1 MFLALAVGITM
12 GATVIDKATVDLLRG
27 QIRTA
32 NARADNTRRQNDDLS
47 AQLDKANKFDNAAAA
62 TFVDSA
68 LVGVPVLVVGARGA
82 EQNVS
87 DVTKI
92 LLESGATV
100 EGTVW
105 LTKGL
110 RLDKND
116 TTVASLANIFG
127 ISGSQLPD
135 DVRRGALTKLAS
147 VWAAAALRPD
157 AVTPP
162 ITTAP
167 LKTQLASMKD
177 LGLVDFDSGEIKDI

>member
-1 MFLALAVGITM
+1 MVSFRFFLVSIIAMFLALAVGITM

-32 NARADNTRRQNDDLS
+32 NTRADNTRRQNDDLS

-92 LLESGATV
+92 LLESGA
-100 EGTVW
+100 
-105 LTKGL
+105 
-110 RLDKND
+110 
-116 TTVASLANIFG
+116 
-127 ISGSQLPD
+127 
-135 DVRRGALTKLAS
+135 
-147 VWAAAALRPD
+147 
-157 AVTPP
+157 
-162 ITTAP
+162 
-167 LKTQLASMKD
+167 
-177 LGLVDFDSGEIKDI
+177 

>member
-32 NARADNTRRQNDDLS
+32 NARADNTRRQNDDLR
-47 AQLDKANKFDNAAAA
+47 AQLEKANNFDDAAAA
-62 TFVDSA
+62 NFVDSA
-68 LVGVPVLVVGARGA
+68 LVGVPVLVVGARGKDA

-116 TTVASLANIFG
+116 TTVASLANVFG
-127 ISGSQLPD
+127 ISGSQ
-135 DVRRGALTKLAS
+135 
-147 VWAAAALRPD
+147 
-157 AVTPP
+157 
-162 ITTAP
+162 
-167 LKTQLASMKD
+167 
-177 LGLVDFDSGEIKDI
+177 